1 MRTVLIGSDFVYNK
15 DGNLVPIEL
24 NTNVGW
30 VSLSV
35 EDNDTALDFT
45 ALSSFITEKAFTKVV
60 YIGSIPKFSKKL
72 KTLTDSLSI
81 LFETH
86 ETGNNSITIPYVED
100 NDETLIIRSAYDTT
114 ALVDDT
120 YCKDKINFLNL
131 IKDST
136 FGSQFACIDDSN
148 TLVSNITTINDN
160 GVHPNFILKAIN
172 PGYDKTLYPKF
183 YKVSNESELTTI
195 LSNIDEGH
203 FLMEFH
209 LNMDKLYQD
218 HIQIF
223 RGMNILFPPN
233 LDNIS
238 LGGYTYLPTGR
249 LDNDV
254 IYNTTTF
261 ELNSEFKYRYI
272 SNEYA
277 LTAPKLLNT
286 DKVEL
291 ADGSFKTALELE
303 VSDVLKTIDI
313 PNPNEID
320 LTSEIADFGITYNT
334 FLTGTTYST
343 NAVTNK
349 QKVSQ
354 IVNYVK
360 INFTD
365 DTYWEDTNSSNYLI
379 VRNDNIRFVSL
390 AHMDGNES
398 TIQIGDSII
407 LLDTTDGNFTPIIKE
422 VASLTTTKQI
432 FDGWIIGVERAHL
445 FLTQTINNTSFVTI
459 EHNVG
464 CFYGGPLCQSSGC
477 PKGLFCAYG
486 PPNNRQGCAG
496 RTPCSCTVACTPA
509 GGGA

>member
-15 DGNLVPIEL
+15 DGNLLPIEI

-30 VSLSV
+30 VNLTV
-35 EDNDTALDFT
+35 EDNDEVLDFT
-45 ALSSFITEKAFTKVV
+45 ALSSFITEKAFTKVT
-60 YIGSIPKFSKKL
+60 YIGSIPKFKKKL
-72 KTLTDSLSI
+72 KTLTDTLGIS
-81 LFETH
+81 FENH
-86 ETGNNSITIPYVED
+86 ETGLTSITVPFVED

-120 YCKDKINFLNL
+120 YCRDKVNFLNL
-131 IKDST
+131 IKDSS
-136 FGSQFACIDDSN
+136 FASQFAYKDGNGD
-148 TLVSNITTINDN
+148 LVNYITSINDN

-172 PGYDKTLYPKF
+172 PGYDKTAYPKF
-183 YKVSNESELTTI
+183 YKVTNESELNTI
-195 LSNIDEGH
+195 LSNIDSGH

-223 RGMNILFPPN
+223 RGMNLLFPPN
-233 LDNIS
+233 LQSIS

-254 IYNTTTF
+254 TYDITTF

-277 LTAPKLLNT
+277 LIAPKLLDT

-291 ADGSFKTALELE
+291 SDGSFKTALELQ
-303 VSDVLKTIDI
+303 VGDVLKTIDI
-313 PNPNEID
+313 PNPNEVD
-320 LTSEIADFGITYNT
+320 LENEIADFGITYDT
-334 FLTGTTYST
+334 FLNGTTYST

-349 QKVSQ
+349 QKISQ

-360 INFTD
+360 IDFTD

-379 VRNDNIRFVSL
+379 VRNDNIRFISL
-390 AHMDGNES
+390 AHDINDEN
-398 TIQIGDSII
+398 TIQIGDSVI
-407 LLDTTDGNFTPIIKE
+407 LVDTTDGNFTPVIKE
-422 VASLTTTKQI
+422 VTALTVTKQI
-432 FDGWIIGVERAHL
+432 FDGWIISVERAHL
-445 FLTQTINNTSFVTI
+445 FLTQTSNNTSFVTI

-464 CFYGGPLCQSSGC
+464 CIYGGPLCQSSGC
-477 PKGLFCAYG
+477 PKGTYCTFSDS
-486 PPNNRQGCAG
+486 RGCASRKQCACRPSCSPG
-496 RTPCSCTVACTPA
+496 STPQ
-509 GGGA
+509 

>member
-15 DGNLVPIEL
+15 DGNLVPIEI

-45 ALSSFITEKAFTKVV
+45 ALSNFITEKEFTKVV
-60 YIGSIPKFSKKL
+60 YIGSIPKFNKKL
-72 KTLTDSLSI
+72 KTLTDTLGIS
-81 LFETH
+81 FEYH
-86 ETGNNSITIPYVED
+86 ETGASSITIPYVED

-131 IKDST
+131 IKNSE
-136 FGSQFACIDDSN
+136 FGSQFAYKDSN
-148 TLVSNITTINDN
+148 GNLVNHITSINNN
-160 GVHPNFILKAIN
+160 GVHPNFILKAVN
-172 PGYDKTLYPKF
+172 PGYDKTNYPKF
-183 YKVSNESELTTI
+183 YKVSNESELATI

-203 FLMEFH
+203 FMMEFH
-209 LNMDKLYQD
+209 LNLDKLYED
-218 HIQIF
+218 HVQVF

-233 LDNIS
+233 LENIS

-249 LDNDV
+249 LEND
-254 IYNTTTF
+254 ITYSTTTF
-261 ELNSEFKYRYI
+261 ELDNEYKYRYI

-277 LTAPKLLNT
+277 LTSPKLLDT

-291 ADGSFKTALELE
+291 SDGSFKTALELQ
-303 VSDVLKTIDI
+303 VGDLLKTIDI

-320 LTSEIADFGITYNT
+320 VALEVANYGITYDT

-390 AHMDGNES
+390 AHEIGNEE
-398 TIQIGDSII
+398 TIQISDSVI
-407 LLDTTDGNFTPIIKE
+407 LVDTTNNNFTPIIKE
-422 VASLTTTKQI
+422 VASLSVTKQI
-432 FDGWIIGVERAHL
+432 FDGWVISVERAHL
-445 FLTQTINNTSFVTI
+445 FLTQTSNNTSFVSI

-464 CFYGGPLCQSSGC
+464 CSYGGILCQSSGC
-477 PKGLFCAYG
+477 PKGTYCTFSDSRGCNGHVQCACR
-486 PPNNRQGCAG
+486 PTCSPAS
-496 RTPCSCTVACTPA
+496 TPL
-509 GGGA
+509 

>member
-15 DGNLVPIEL
+15 DGNLVPIEI

-30 VSLSV
+30 VNLTV

-45 ALSSFITEKAFTKVV
+45 TLSNFITEKAFTKVV
-60 YIGSIPKFSKKL
+60 YIGSILKVSKKL
-72 KTLTDSLSI
+72 KTLTDTLGI
-81 LFETH
+81 LFENHTTH
-86 ETGNNSITIPYVED
+86 MGSITIPFVED

-136 FGSQFACIDDSN
+136 FDSQFAYKDDN
-148 TLVSNITTINDN
+148 GNLVNHITTINDN
-160 GVHPNFILKAIN
+160 GVHPNFILKAVN
-172 PGYDKTLYPKF
+172 PNYDKTNYPKF
-183 YKVSNESELTTI
+183 YKVTNETELNTI
-195 LSNIDEGH
+195 LLNVNTGY

-209 LNMDKLYQD
+209 LNMDKLYED

-223 RGMNILFPPN
+223 RGMNLLFPPN
-233 LDNIS
+233 LENIS

-249 LDNDV
+249 LDNNV
-254 IYNTTTF
+254 TYNNTTF
-261 ELNSEFKYRYI
+261 ELDSEFNYIYI
-272 SNEYA
+272 SNEYS
-277 LTAPKLLNT
+277 LVSPKLLDT

-291 ADGSFKTALELE
+291 SDGSFKTALELE
-303 VSDVLKTIDI
+303 VGDLLKTIDI
-313 PNPNEID
+313 PNPNEVNT
-320 LTSEIADFGITYNT
+320 TSELTDYGITYNT

-343 NAVTNK
+343 NAVTFK

-354 IVNYVK
+354 ICNYVR

-365 DTYWEDTNSSNYLI
+365 NTFWEDTNTSNYLI
-379 VRNDNIRFVSL
+379 VRNDDIKFISL
-390 AHMDGNES
+390 AHDVDYIDE
-398 TIQIGDSII
+398 TIQIGDSVI
-407 LLDTTDGNFTPIIKE
+407 LLDTTDGNFSPVLKE

-445 FLTQTINNTSFVTI
+445 FLTQTSNNTSFVSI

-464 CFYGGPLCQSSGC
+464 CASNTAGCEQADC
-477 PKGLFCAYG
+477 PKGTYCTRRFTTPA
-486 PPNNRQGCAG
+486 CAG
-496 RTPCSCTVACTPA
+496 TPLCNCRPSCTPVKS
-509 GGGA
+509 